1 MLVAWVWG
9 WVNDANTP
17 PHTHLCLHS
26 SGERQTISKEEGQ
39 GQPLRGGDMGAEVQR
54 GRKSEQHLEL
64 SG

>member
-17 PHTHLCLHS
+17 PQHTPVFAFQW
-26 SGERQTISKEEGQ
+26 GETISKEEGQ

-54 GRKSEQHLEL
+54 GRKNEQHLEL